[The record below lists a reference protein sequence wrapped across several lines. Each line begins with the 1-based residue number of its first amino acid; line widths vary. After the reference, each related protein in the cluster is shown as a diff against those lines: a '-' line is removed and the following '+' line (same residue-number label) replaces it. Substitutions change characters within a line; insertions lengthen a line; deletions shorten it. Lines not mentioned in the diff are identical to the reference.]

1 MIASEENDFGQGI
14 TDWAPPQGLWWLTD
28 PLDGTT
34 NYSRGL
40 PHFCVTVAVLE
51 GWEPIGGA
59 IFDPL
64 RNQMFAAVRGGG
76 ATLDGQPLRTSERAD
91 PADAVLE
98 AGLARGVAPRRQSL
112 AIFNTLATEC
122 RTVRTAG
129 AAALALAYVAAG
141 WLEAYIH
148 LTLRPWDCAAGVL
161 MIREAGGAV
170 SRPDGGPE
178 RCATPRF
185 SPATRRLR
193 PAGGDHAAGA
203 GWGGGVGSRCAS
215 GGWCGWWCCWRWPV
229 GRSRRLGRGLGQ
241 FVLLEWQPG
250 GELIAVGGIGD
261 VWIYDSD
268 LRQVGHLSN
277 DLTLLSIAWSPMGES
292 WGCLVH

>member
-1 MIASEENDFGQGI
+1 M
-14 TDWAPPQGLWWLTD
+14 
-28 PLDGTT
+28 
-34 NYSRGL
+34 
-40 PHFCVTVAVLE
+40 TVAVLE
-51 GWEPIGGA
+51 GWDPIGGA

-170 SRPDGGPE
+170 SRPDGGPWTL
-178 RCATPRF
+178 RDSADSRQQHAD
-185 SPATRRLR
+185 SR

-203 GWGGGVGSRCAS
+203 GWGGGVGEPMRIRRVVWVVVLLALA
-215 GGWCGWWCCWRWPV
+215 CGAIPAV
-229 GRSRRLGRGLGQ
+229 GQGMGRI
-241 FVLLEWQPG
+241 VLLEWQPG
-250 GELIAVGGIGD
+250 GELIAVGGIRD

-277 DLTLLSIAWSPMGES
+277 DLTLLSIAWSPDGRELGLLWFTES
-292 WGCLVH
+292 GWMAQIVAVDTFDVVLTLNEEQRGL

>member
-1 MIASEENDFGQGI
+1 MSYPVTQLVVDATRAGGEALLAVRDRPREVQSKGFRDEVTDADYAAQAAIFAAIRAHYPEAVIASEENDFGHNI
-14 TDWAPPQGLWWLTD
+14 AAWTPPQGVWWLTD

-76 ATLDGQPLRTSERAD
+76 ATLDGKPLRTSERAD

-170 SRPDGGPE
+170 SRPDGGPWTLRDPQILASNTPIHE
-178 RCATPRF
+178 R
-185 SPATRRLR
+185 L
-193 PAGGDHAAGA
+193 AAITQRALDGA
-203 GWGGGVGSRCAS
+203 DG
-215 GGWCGWWCCWRWPV
+215 
-229 GRSRRLGRGLGQ
+229 
-241 FVLLEWQPG
+241 
-250 GELIAVGGIGD
+250 
-261 VWIYDSD
+261 
-268 LRQVGHLSN
+268 
-277 DLTLLSIAWSPMGES
+277 
-292 WGCLVH
+292 